1 MCPNLGHKTNNRE
14 DDGRRENVKKLTLR
28 LTDAEYMHLKRQTEL
43 SGMKIEPFLRQLIL
57 GVQLRPKPPDCYATL
72 LRELS
77 AIGNNVNQIAH
88 WANGKGYAT
97 QAEIHDVADLVKKA
111 YRLVLDTL

>member
-1 MCPNLGHKTNNRE
+1 
-14 DDGRRENVKKLTLR
+14 
-28 LTDAEYMHLKRQTEL
+28 
-43 SGMKIEPFLRQLIL
+43 MKIEPFLRQLIH
-57 GVQLRPKPPDCYATL
+57 GVQLRSKPPDCYAAL

-97 QAEIHDVADLVKKA
+97 QAEIQEAADLVKKA
-111 YRLVLDTL
+111 YCLILNTL